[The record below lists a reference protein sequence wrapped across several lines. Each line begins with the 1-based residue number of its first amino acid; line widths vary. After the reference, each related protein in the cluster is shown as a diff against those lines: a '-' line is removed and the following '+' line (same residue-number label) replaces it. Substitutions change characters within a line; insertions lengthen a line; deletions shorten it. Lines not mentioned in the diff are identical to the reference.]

1 MKAFRYTQK
10 WQTLLPQLCQLVAA
24 PLMARK
30 LPIHTTQVRAI
41 GTGISV
47 AGVEEGVAKV
57 GEGEVAVEG
66 EAVIREASHRRIK
79 VVATRRGKWD
89 VGSGRTLI
97 HDPELCLTN

>member
-10 WQTLLPQLCQLVAA
+10 WQTILPQLCQLVA
-24 PLMARK
+24 RK
-30 LPIHTTQVRAI
+30 LPLHTIQVRAT

-47 AGVEEGVAKV
+47 ARVEEGVAKV
-57 GEGEVAVEG
+57 REGEAAVEG
-66 EAVIREASHRRIK
+66 EVVIREASHRRIK

-89 VGSGRTLI
+89 EGNGRTLI